1 MPVKLYEFEGLG
13 LLKEAGIES
22 PFFVV
27 CKNLAEVKAARSK
40 FKFPVVAKVQ
50 VLSGGRGK
58 RGGVK
63 EISRESGLIDFANEN
78 FGKEF
83 LGERVRFIVLAQK
96 VEFEAEYYISCNYD
110 TSTRRPYILFNDSG
124 GVDIEA
130 KDLNESFLR
139 VDIDPIIGVEKAHF
153 KKWPVDFE
161 FIEKLWK
168 AFSGYDARLVEINP
182 LVRLKNAGSD
192 SGKNGLLALDAKVVL
207 DDNGILRHEGLRVMP
222 KGAVGAVPTE
232 RELQAKKIDEQDY
245 RGSAGSAFVEMD
257 GDIAVM
263 ASGGGASLLVM
274 DALIASGGKA
284 ANYTEYSGNPSR
296 DKVKKLTKVVLS
308 KKGLSGCLVA
318 GAVANFT
325 DIFET
330 LSGFAEAL
338 KSIKPDYPIVVRRG
352 GPRQEEAY
360 RMLSGFAK
368 KEGVN
373 IHLYG
378 PETPI
383 SVAAKEMVRL
393 SEEYKNR
400 KISTGSNNTSTPLS
414 TSIVRA
420 KPRRF

>member
-1 MPVKLYEFEGLG
+1 MKLYEFEGLE

-27 CKNLAEVKAARSK
+27 CKNLADVKAARSK
-40 FKFPVVAKVQ
+40 FKFPIVAKVQ

-58 RGGVK
+58 HGGVK

-78 FGKEF
+78 FRREF
-83 LGERVRFIVLAQK
+83 LGERVRFIVLAQI

-110 TSTRRPYILFNDSG
+110 TSTSRPYILFSERG
-124 GVDIEA
+124 GVNVEEKNFDE
-130 KDLNESFLR
+130 NFLR
-139 VDIDPIIGVEKAHF
+139 VDIDPNIGVEKAHF
-153 KKWPVDFE
+153 KKWPVDFD
-161 FIEKLWK
+161 FIEKLWQV
-168 AFSGYDARLVEINP
+168 FSGSDARLVEINP
-182 LVRLKNAGSD
+182 LVRFKNVGSD
-192 SGKNGLLALDAKVVL
+192 SGRAKFLALDAKVVL
-207 DDNGILRHEGLRVMP
+207 DDNGFLRHEGIKVMP
-222 KGAVGAVPTE
+222 KGAVSAVPTE
-232 RELQAKKIDEQDY
+232 RELQAKKIDESDY
-245 RGSAGSAFVEMD
+245 RGSAGSAFVEMA

-338 KSIKPDYPIVVRRG
+338 KVIKPDYPIVVRRG

-360 RMLSGFAK
+360 KMLSVFAK
-368 KEGVN
+368 KEGVD

-393 SEEYKNR
+393 SEEYKKR
-400 KISTGSNNTSTPLS
+400 KFSTGSKNTSTPVS

-420 KPRRF
+420 KSRTS

>member
-1 MPVKLYEFEGLG
+1 MKLYEFEGLE

-27 CKNLAEVKAARSK
+27 CKNLEEVKAARGRL
-40 FKFPVVAKVQ
+40 KFPFMAKVQ
-50 VLSGGRGK
+50 VLAGGRGK
-58 RGGVK
+58 HGGVK

-110 TSTRRPYILFNDSG
+110 TSTRRPYILFSESG
-124 GVDIEA
+124 GVDVEE
-130 KDLNESFLR
+130 KDFDESFLR
-139 VDIDPIIGVEKAHF
+139 VDIDPNIGAEKAHF

-168 AFSGYDARLVEINP
+168 AFSGSDARLVEVNP
-182 LVRLKNAGSD
+182 LIKVKNDEVG
-192 SGKNGLLALDAKVVL
+192 SGKAAKFLALDAKIVL
-207 DDNGILRHEGLRVMP
+207 DDNGFARQEGIKVAP
-222 KGAVGAVPTE
+222 KGAVTAIPTE
-232 RELQAKKIDEQDY
+232 RELQAKKIDESDY
-245 RGSAGSAFVEMD
+245 RGSAGSAFVEMG
-257 GDIAVM
+257 GDIAIM

-274 DALIASGGKA
+274 DALMAAGGKA

-393 SEEYKNR
+393 SEEYKTRNQKSEIR
-400 KISTGSNNTSTPLS
+400 IKS
-414 TSIVRA
+414 
-420 KPRRF
+420 K